1 MGLFDNVK
9 EMASITATGGMSRVL
24 LSYYPESL
32 EKRVQ
37 RQGFISMQCDKTVNW
52 YWYSLLN
59 GKPP

>member
-32 EKRVQ
+32 EKECNVK
-37 RQGFISMQCDKTVNW
+37 GS
-52 YWYSLLN
+52 
-59 GKPP
+59 